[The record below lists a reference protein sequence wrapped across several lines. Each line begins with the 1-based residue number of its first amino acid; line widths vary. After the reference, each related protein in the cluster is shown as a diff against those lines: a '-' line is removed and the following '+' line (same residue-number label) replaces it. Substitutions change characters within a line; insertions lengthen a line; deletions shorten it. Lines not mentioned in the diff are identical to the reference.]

1 MLYSSRVYR
10 QRNAHT
16 YDIDASKDKQEFF
29 NGSKESTKSKESK
42 PSFFQAKLSVGQ
54 PNDKYE
60 QEADAV
66 ANTVVNHP
74 KGNTPI
80 VQQKEISS
88 IQRYATPT
96 EDEKFSTNDERMKH
110 DKEIQEKPEVQAKCT
125 DCEKEE
131 KEKKAAVQKKSDGGS
146 SVASPQVSSKIEKS
160 SGKGNK
166 LSRNTLSAMNQFF
179 GADFSNVHIHTDSE
193 AVLLNKKL
201 GAQAFTQG
209 RDIYF
214 NSGKYNDDTA
224 DGRQLLA
231 HELTHVIQQGFA
243 SSGKK
248 VQRLPESFLGD
259 LNPFTEEEAL
269 VAGAGEGSA
278 GNDQQ
283 AVGGAFDS
291 LRSLLGD
298 VIPVPLALPAWTTD
312 FLGITLFSN
321 DATCAGTASPKGK
334 TMMSNCNV
342 AHFCTTPANF
352 AFEIFFHFDV
362 DMIPRPA
369 PFIDADVVLELDFV
383 PDGQTTP
390 TFSQH
395 KSGKGVY
402 TGAGNPLS
410 TPFGT
415 KFSFSSS
422 KDGTLSVL
430 ARMFDNTSG
439 ITITYADNIRCTIIP
454 CA

>member
-1 MLYSSRVYR
+1 MSYSSRVYR

-16 YDIDASKDKQEFF
+16 YDNDASKDKQEFF
-29 NGSKESTKSKESK
+29 NGSKESTQSKESK

-60 QEADAV
+60 QEADTV
-66 ANTVVNHP
+66 ANAVVNHP
-74 KGNTPI
+74 EGNNPV

-131 KEKKAAVQKKSDGGS
+131 KEKKGAVQKKPDGGG
-146 SVASPQVSSKIEKS
+146 SVASPQVSSKVEKS
-160 SGKGNK
+160 TGKGNK
-166 LSRNTLSAMNQFF
+166 LSRNTLSVMNQSF
-179 GADFSNVHIHTDSE
+179 GADFSNVHIHTDNE
-193 AVLLNKKL
+193 AVLLNKEL
-201 GAQAFTQG
+201 GAQAFTYG
-209 RDIYF
+209 SDIYF
-214 NSGKYNDDTA
+214 NNGKYNTDTV

-243 SSGKK
+243 SHGKK
-248 VQRLPESFLGD
+248 VQRQPESFLED
-259 LNPFTEEEAL
+259 LNPFTEEEAP
-269 VAGAGEGSA
+269 VAGTGNG
-278 GNDQQ
+278 GNDQESIL
-283 AVGGAFDS
+283 GGLSS
-291 LRSLLGD
+291 LGNLLGD
-298 VIPVPLALPAWTTD
+298 VVPVPLALPAWKTD

-321 DATCAGTASPKGK
+321 NATCAGTASPKGK
-334 TMMSNCNV
+334 TLMSNCNV

-390 TFSQH
+390 TFSLH
-395 KSGKGVY
+395 KSGKGLY

-422 KDGTLSVL
+422 KDGTLSIL